1 MNVIRIGSR
10 GSALALAQA
19 NWVKRRLEERYPGR
33 RVEIVTI
40 KTSGDRFL
48 DASLAAIGGKGV
60 FVKEIEDALI
70 EKEIDIAVHSMKDL
84 PTELAAGL
92 VIAAVPEREDARD
105 ALVSA
110 DGRSL
115 GSLPSGSVIGTG
127 SLRRRAQILHYRP
140 DLAVRPIRGNVDTRL
155 KKLDQGEVNAL
166 VMAVAGLKRI
176 GQESRIDEY
185 LAPEI
190 CLGAVGQG
198 ALALETRAGDGAIG
212 ELAFLHDPVAAHEV
226 AAERA
231 FLRRLGGGCLVPVG
245 ARAQFDGGRVRLTGV
260 VADPDGGKLLRDE
273 IAGDAAA
280 GERLGEQLAIRLLDM
295 GAAEIL
301 LQQRGSS
308 AHGAS

>member
-1 MNVIRIGSR
+1 MDRIRIGSR

-33 RVEIVTI
+33 PVEIVTI
-40 KTSGDRFL
+40 KTSGDRFV
-48 DASLAAIGGKGV
+48 DAALAAIGGKGV
-60 FVKEIEDALI
+60 FVKEIEDALT
-70 EKEIDIAVHSMKDL
+70 EKKIDVAVHSMKDL

-92 VIAAVPEREDARD
+92 VVAAVPEREDARD

-115 GSLPSGSVIGTG
+115 SGLPAGSLIGTG
-127 SLRRRAQILHYRP
+127 SLRRQAQILHYRP
-140 DLAVRPIRGNVDTRL
+140 DLSIRPIRGNVDTRL

-176 GQESRIDEY
+176 GRESRISEY

-198 ALALETRAGDGAIG
+198 ALALETRAGDDLIGAV
-212 ELAFLHDPVAAHEV
+212 AFLHHPATAHEV

-245 ARAQFDGGRVRLTGV
+245 ARAEFDGGHVRLSGV

-273 IAGDAAA
+273 IAGDATLA
-280 GERLGEQLAIRLLDM
+280 ERLGEQLALRLLDM
-295 GAAEIL
+295 GGDEIL
-301 LQQRGSS
+301 LRQRGAS
-308 AHGAS
+308 ARGAS

>member
-1 MNVIRIGSR
+1 MIIRIGSR

-33 RVEIVTI
+33 PVEIVTI

-48 DASLAAIGGKGV
+48 GASVAAIGGKGV

-70 EKEIDIAVHSMKDL
+70 ETRIDVAVHSMKDL
-84 PTELAAGL
+84 PTELAEGL

-115 GSLPSGSVIGTG
+115 SGLASGSLVGTG

-140 DLAVRPIRGNVDTRL
+140 DLSVRPIRGNIDTRL
-155 KKLDQGEVNAL
+155 KKLGQGEVNAL

-176 GQESRIDEY
+176 GQESRINEY

-198 ALALETRAGDGAIG
+198 ALALETRAGDDLIDAV
-212 ELAFLHDPVAAHEV
+212 AFLHHPVTAHEV

-231 FLRRLGGGCLVPVG
+231 FLRRLGGGCLVPAG
-245 ARAQFDGGRVRLTGV
+245 ARAQFDDGRISLAGV

-273 IAGDAAA
+273 IAGDATLA
-280 GERLGEQLAIRLLDM
+280 ERLGEQLAIRLLDM
-295 GAAEIL
+295 GAGEIL
-301 LQQRGSS
+301 LQQRGAS

>member
-19 NWVKRRLEERYPGR
+19 NWVKRRLEERFPRR

-40 KTSGDRFL
+40 KTSGDRFV

-70 EKEIDIAVHSMKDL
+70 EKTIDVAVHSMKDL
-84 PTELAAGL
+84 PTELAEGL
-92 VIAAVPEREDARD
+92 VIAAVPEREDPHD

-110 DGRSL
+110 DGRPLS
-115 GSLPSGSVIGTG
+115 GLPSGSVVGTG
-127 SLRRRAQILHYRP
+127 SPRRRAQILHYRP
-140 DLAVRPIRGNVDTRL
+140 DLSVRPVRGNVDTRL
-155 KKLDQGEVNAL
+155 KKLGQGEVNAL

-176 GQESRIDEY
+176 GQESRISEY
-185 LAPEI
+185 LAAEI

-198 ALALETRAGDGAIG
+198 ALALETRAGDDVIGAV
-212 ELAFLHDPVAAHEV
+212 AFLHHPVTAHEV
-226 AAERA
+226 AAERS

-245 ARAQFDGGRVRLTGV
+245 ARAQFYGDGISLTGA

-273 IAGDAAA
+273 IAGDAGA
-280 GERLGEQLAIRLLDM
+280 GEWLGEQLAMRLLDM

-301 LQQRGSS
+301 LQQRGAS
-308 AHGAS
+308 ARGTN